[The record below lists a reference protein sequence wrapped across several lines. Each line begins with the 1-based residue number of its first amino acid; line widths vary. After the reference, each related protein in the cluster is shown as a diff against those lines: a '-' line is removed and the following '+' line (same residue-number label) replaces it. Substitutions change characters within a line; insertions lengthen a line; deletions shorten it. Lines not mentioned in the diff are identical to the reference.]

1 MSSKPAKPAAEG
13 EAAPK
18 KSKKMLV
25 IIVVAALVVAIAA
38 GGAFFLLSKKKKAA
52 AEGEEEAAA
61 EEKPAAHAV
70 DPKAP
75 PVFVPLEPF
84 VVNLQPENGEQY
96 LQVVLSFRVADAHT
110 GDQIKA
116 LMPEIR
122 HRILMLL
129 SGKKASEI
137 ANPEGREALAG
148 EIREEANTSLGYE
161 KPKKKKKGGDEGEG
175 GPIVAVLFT
184 SFIVQ

>member
-18 KSKKMLV
+18 KSKKML
-25 IIVVAALVVAIAA
+25 IIIIAAVLVVAIAA
-38 GGAFFLLSKKKKAA
+38 GGAFMLMSKKKKAA
-52 AEGEEEAAA
+52 AEGEDAQAEEAA
-61 EEKPAAHAV
+61 PTAHV

-75 PVFVPLEPF
+75 PVFIPMEPF

-96 LQVVLSFRVADAHT
+96 LQVVLTFRVADAHV
-110 GDQIKA
+110 GDQVK
-116 LMPEIR
+116 LLTPEIR
-122 HRILMLL
+122 HHILMLL

-137 ANPEGREALAG
+137 ANPEGREALAN
-148 EIREEANTSLGYE
+148 EIKTEANSTLGYE
-161 KPKKKKKGGDEGEG
+161 PPKKKKKGEHDSEG
-175 GPIVAVLFT
+175 GPVVSVLFT

>member
-1 MSSKPAKPAAEG
+1 MSSKPAKPAAESD
-13 EAAPK
+13 AAPK
-18 KSKKMLV
+18 KSKKMLI
-25 IIVVAALVVAIAA
+25 IIVAAAVVVALAA
-38 GGAFFLLSKKKKAA
+38 GGAFLLLSKKKKAA
-52 AEGEEEAAA
+52 AADGEDDTAA
-61 EEKPAAHAV
+61 ETSTVHAEQ
-70 DPKAP
+70 KAP

-96 LQVVLSFRVADAHT
+96 LQVVLNFRVADAHA
-110 GDQIKA
+110 GDQVKQ

-137 ANPEGREALAG
+137 ANPDGREALAL
-148 EIREEANTSLGYE
+148 EIKDQANTSLGYE
-161 KPKKKKKGGDEGEG
+161 KPKKKKKGGEEGEG
-175 GPIVAVLFT
+175 APIVSELFT

>member
-18 KSKKMLV
+18 KSKKMLI
-25 IIVVAALVVAIAA
+25 IIVAAVVGLALAG
-38 GGAFFLLSKKKKAA
+38 GGAFLLLGKKKKAA
-52 AEGEEEAAA
+52 AEGEDDQAD
-61 EEKPAAHAV
+61 EEKPAAHA

-96 LQVVLSFRVADAHT
+96 LQVVISFRVADSHT
-110 GDQIKA
+110 GDQIKL

-137 ANPEGREALAG
+137 ANPEGREALAA
-148 EIREEANTSLGYE
+148 EIRTEANSSLGYE
-161 KPKKKKKGGDEGEG
+161 PPKKKKKGADNDEG
-175 GPIVAVLFT
+175 GPIVSVLFT

>member
-1 MSSKPAKPAAEG
+1 MSSKPAKPAEG

-18 KSKKMLV
+18 KSKKML
-25 IIVVAALVVAIAA
+25 IIIIAA
-38 GGAFFLLSKKKKAA
+38 VVGVALAGGGAFLVLGKKKKAA
-52 AEGEEEAAA
+52 DADGEDAQAD
-61 EEKPAAHAV
+61 EEKPAAHA

-110 GDQIKA
+110 GDQIKL

-137 ANPEGREALAG
+137 ANPEGREALAA
-148 EIREEANTSLGYE
+148 EIRTEANTSLGYE
-161 KPKKKKKGGDEGEG
+161 PPKKKKKGADHDEG
-175 GPIVAVLFT
+175 GPIVSVLFT

>member
-18 KSKKMLV
+18 KSKKMLII
-25 IIVVAALVVAIAA
+25 IIVAVLVLAIAG
-38 GGAFFLLSKKKKAA
+38 GGAFMMMSKKKKAD
-52 AEGEEEAAA
+52 AEGEDAHAEEA
-61 EEKPAAHAV
+61 KPAVKV

-75 PVFVPLEPF
+75 PVFIPVEPF

-96 LQVVLSFRVADAHT
+96 LQVVLTFRVADAPS
-110 GDQIKA
+110 GDQIKL

-122 HRILMLL
+122 HHVLMLL

-137 ANPEGREALAG
+137 ASPEGREALAD
-148 EIREEANTSLGYE
+148 EIKEVANSTLGYE
-161 KPKKKKKGGDEGEG
+161 PPKKKKKGDHAGDG
-175 GPIVAVLFT
+175 GPVMSVLFT
-184 SFIVQ
+184 SFIIQ